1 MYHFSINNN
10 QSYLKCGSYEGQNM
24 EGGGGGGGTGGV
36 VVIDGW
42 WSLNREILQF
52 TIQHYWQSVNL
63 IALEMICGAKY
74 THHTFTPI
82 MKTKQIILQQQQQ
95 QTLG

>member
-1 MYHFSINNN
+1 MRIVCRAKPRRVRGEVLN
-10 QSYLKCGSYEGQNM
+10 
-24 EGGGGGGGTGGV
+24 
-36 VVIDGW
+36 DGW

-52 TIQHYWQSVNL
+52 TKQHYWQSVNL
-63 IALEMICGAKY
+63 IALEMYCGAKY

-95 QTLG
+95 TLG